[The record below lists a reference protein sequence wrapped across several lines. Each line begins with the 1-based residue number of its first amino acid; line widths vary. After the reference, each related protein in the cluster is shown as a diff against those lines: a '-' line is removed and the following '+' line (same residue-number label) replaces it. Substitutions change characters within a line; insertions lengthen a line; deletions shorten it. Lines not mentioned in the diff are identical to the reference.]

1 MSDRPFLNRILLACS
16 RGPARLFRNN
26 NGQGWVGKS
35 WRCPKDGTTV
45 TLSAGDVVVRN
56 ARPLHAGL
64 CEGSGDLIG
73 WRTVEITPE
82 MAGTRIA
89 QFVSLEAK
97 EGSGRLSP
105 EQRNWRDQ
113 VLAAGG
119 LALEVRSAEDAEQAL
134 RS

>member
-1 MSDRPFLNRILLACS
+1 M
-16 RGPARLFRNN
+16 FRQNV
-26 NGQGWVGKS
+26 GVGWVGKS
-35 WRCPKDGTTV
+35 WRCPKGGTTV

-82 MAGTRIA
+82 MVGQRIA

-113 VLAAGG
+113 VRAAGG
-119 LALEVRSAEDAEQAL
+119 VAEEVRSVEDANGFLTA
-134 RS
+134 RP